1 MKLILNYGYIFQ
13 LGVLVALLVGPL
25 VVTGGGTDYTNT
37 ICNSSNALNIT
48 ETDHQSWENTVYNQM
63 FYYMLGQ
70 AILATLVLPLTYSKL
85 QVQNFLVTNITLC
98 TLANTTQGVL

>member
-1 MKLILNYGYIFQ
+1 MELILNYGYIFQ

-25 VVTGGGTDYTNT
+25 VVTGGGTNYTNT

-63 FYYMLGQ
+63 FYYLLAQ
-70 AILATLVLPLTYSKL
+70 AILATLVLPLTYSKF
-85 QVQNFLVTNITLC
+85 QVQNFLVTNSKST
-98 TLANTTQGVL
+98 